1 MSQMQS
7 FKELRIKAKNI
18 LEEHYK
24 DKNQK
29 RLAHIYGVAEMAEF
43 LANRYGID
51 PDMAYIAGLM
61 HDYSKYDNFDELKYL
76 LSDRDNKECEKYPF
90 LYHAYLSAI
99 FFKKLVIDNDLIYNA
114 IRYHV
119 FGRVNMN
126 MLEAIIMISDFTEKN
141 RTYPDC
147 IRCRKILVEDNDI
160 DLAIY
165 ESLLATKRHCLE
177 EGNEIHPEQANVLEE
192 YEEKIRSRK

>member
-1 MSQMQS
+1 MQS
-7 FKELRIKAKNI
+7 FKDLRIKAKDI

-24 DKNQK
+24 DKNPK
-29 RLAHIYGVAEMAEF
+29 RLAHIYGVAEMAEMI
-43 LANRYGID
+43 AKRYDVD
-51 PDMAYIAGLM
+51 PNMAYVAGLM

-76 LSDRDNKECEKYPF
+76 LSKDDQEECEKYPF

-99 FFKKLVIDNDLIYNA
+99 FFKKLVSDNEEIYNA

-119 FGRVNMN
+119 FGRPNMN

-141 RTYPDC
+141 RTYDDC
-147 IRCRKILVEDNDI
+147 IRCRHILVDDNDI

-165 ESLLATKRHCLE
+165 ESLLATKRVCE
-177 EGNEIHPEQANVLEE
+177 RDKNPIHPSQALVLKE
-192 YEEKIRSRK
+192 YEDKIRSRK

>member
-1 MSQMQS
+1 MQS
-7 FKELRIKAKNI
+7 FKELRIKAKEV

-24 DKNQK
+24 DKNPK

-51 PDMAYIAGLM
+51 PDMAAIAGLM
-61 HDYSKYDNFDELKYL
+61 HDYSKYDNFDELKDL
-76 LSDRDNKECEKYPF
+76 LTKEDQEECEKYPF

-99 FFKKLVIDNDLIYNA
+99 FFKKLISDNEDIYNA

-119 FGRVNMN
+119 FGRPNMN

-141 RTYPDC
+141 RTYDDC
-147 IRCRKILVEDNDI
+147 IKCRKILVEDNDI

-165 ESLLATKRHCLE
+165 ESLLATKRHCLN
-177 EGNEIHPEQANVLEE
+177 EGNTIHPKQALVLEE

>member
-1 MSQMQS
+1 MQLS
-7 FKELRIKAKNI
+7 DKAKQLVI
-18 LEEHYK
+18 EKYGDSHGH
-24 DKNQK
+24 
-29 RLAHIYGVAEMAEF
+29 RLKHVFGVAKMAEYLAEKYGVDKEKALTA
-43 LANRYGID
+43 
-51 PDMAYIAGLM
+51 AYM
-61 HDYSKYDNFDELKYL
+61 HDYAKYDDPAEAIGVLTDKEIE
-76 LSDRDNKECEKYPF
+76 ECEKYPF

-119 FGRVNMN
+119 FGRVGMN

-177 EGNEIHPEQANVLEE
+177 EGNEIHPEQAKVLEE
-192 YEEKIRSRK
+192 YEEKIRSRKWI